1 MEKYQTLKYM
11 NMINNNKALNYFLL
25 IWLLIVS
32 CSTSKNA
39 NGQQSVSKKAQS
51 LFNEGLKF
59 QSYGEYEQAI
69 NLFKQSIKKAPK
81 FLNAYDAL
89 ANTYQKNN
97 QLINSKNTYL
107 KLLSLKSD
115 HFFGLYELGNI
126 YFDLGNLDSSEFYYR
141 RFLKINS
148 SNDKY
153 AQNAQLNLRN
163 INFSRDAFKNP
174 VNVNPVNMGSS
185 INSENQE
192 YSPAFAIDE
201 KTIYIT
207 KRMGNLSDNRPN
219 EDLYFAELND
229 ESWDKV
235 KDIGPPINTIENEGA
250 FSISS
255 DGNYIFFTSCS
266 RNGGKGQC
274 DIWLTSKKNNR
285 WDEPKNL
292 QSPINTKYWESQP
305 SISSDGRMLYFSSD
319 RPGGYGG
326 TDIWVSEFSNSGW
339 SAPKNLGPTVN
350 TSKDEQ
356 FPFIHSDNRTL
367 YFSSNGHP
375 GLGKSD
381 LYLTR
386 KDVKLNWETPINMG
400 FPINSRGQDWNLVV
414 ARDGKTA
421 YFSSDQLKGFGGLD
435 IYTFQLPEKLQAE
448 KVSYLRGYV
457 RDAITKQPL
466 SANVELSPINGEPT
480 TLTYAKPGTGMFL
493 VPLKINMKYALT
505 IDKDGYLFYTEFY
518 NMPAIQRDRPIELII
533 DLEKIELGNSVVL
546 KNIFFDTD
554 KSDIKDE
561 SKQELEKLIDF
572 LSENNSIR
580 IEISGHTD
588 NVGDSKHN
596 MVLSENRAKSVCDF
610 LTNNGIEKSRLTY
623 KGFGDTQ
630 PIKQNNTDEN
640 RAKNRRTE
648 FKIIQT

>member
-89 ANTYQKNN
+89 ANTYQKDN

-153 AQNAQLNLRN
+153 AQNAQLNLRD

-386 KDVKLNWETPINMG
+386 KDVKLNWEIPINMG

-493 VPLKINMKYALT
+493 VPLKTNMKFALT

-518 NMPAIQRDRPIELII
+518 NMPAIQRDQPIELFI

>member
-115 HFFGLYELGNI
+115 HFFGLCELGNI

-141 RFLKINS
+141 RFLRMNS

-185 INSENQE
+185 INSKDQE

-229 ESWDKV
+229 KSWDKV

-326 TDIWVSEFSNSGW
+326 TDIWVSEFSISGW

-400 FPINSRGQDWNLVV
+400 YPINSRGQDWNLVV

-493 VPLKINMKYALT
+493 VPLKTNMKYALT

-518 NMPAIQRDRPIELII
+518 NMPAIQRDQPIELFI

-561 SKQELEKLIDF
+561 SKQELEKLINF

>member
-141 RFLKINS
+141 RFLRMNS

-493 VPLKINMKYALT
+493 VPLKTNMKYALT

-518 NMPAIQRDRPIELII
+518 NMPAIQRDQPIELFI

>member
-59 QSYGEYEQAI
+59 QGYGEYEQAI

-141 RFLKINS
+141 RFLRMNS

-185 INSENQE
+185 INSKDQE

-326 TDIWVSEFSNSGW
+326 TDIWVSEFSISGW

-350 TSKDEQ
+350 TSMDEQ

-400 FPINSRGQDWNLVV
+400 YPINSRGQDWNLVV

-466 SANVELSPINGEPT
+466 SANVELSPINGDPT

-493 VPLKINMKYALT
+493 VPLKTNMKYALT

-518 NMPAIQRDRPIELII
+518 NMPAIQRDQPIELFI

>member
-59 QSYGEYEQAI
+59 QGYGEYEQAI

-126 YFDLGNLDSSEFYYR
+126 YFDLGNLDSSEFYYG
-141 RFLKINS
+141 RFLRMNS

-185 INSENQE
+185 INSKDQE

-326 TDIWVSEFSNSGW
+326 TDIWVSEFSISGW

-350 TSKDEQ
+350 TSMDEQ

-400 FPINSRGQDWNLVV
+400 YPINSRGQDWNLVV

-493 VPLKINMKYALT
+493 VPLKTNMKYALT

-518 NMPAIQRDRPIELII
+518 NMPAIQRDQPIELFI

>member
-59 QSYGEYEQAI
+59 QGYGEYEQAI

-141 RFLKINS
+141 RFLRMNS

-185 INSENQE
+185 INSKDQE

-326 TDIWVSEFSNSGW
+326 TDIWVSEFSISGW

-350 TSKDEQ
+350 TNKDEQ

-400 FPINSRGQDWNLVV
+400 YPINSRGQDWNLVV

-493 VPLKINMKYALT
+493 VPLKTNMKYALT

-518 NMPAIQRDRPIELII
+518 NMPAIQRDQPIELFI

-554 KSDIKDE
+554 KSEIKDE
-561 SKQELEKLIDF
+561 SKQELEKLINF

-610 LTNNGIEKSRLTY
+610 LTNNGIDKSRLTF

>member
-126 YFDLGNLDSSEFYYR
+126 YFDLGNLDSSEFYYG
-141 RFLKINS
+141 RFLRMNS

-185 INSENQE
+185 INSKDQE

-326 TDIWVSEFSNSGW
+326 TDIWVSEFSISGW

-493 VPLKINMKYALT
+493 VPLKTNMKYALT

-518 NMPAIQRDRPIELII
+518 NMPAIQRDQPIELFI

>member
-59 QSYGEYEQAI
+59 QGYGEYKQAI

-141 RFLKINS
+141 RFLRMNS

-185 INSENQE
+185 INSKDQE

-326 TDIWVSEFSNSGW
+326 TDIWVSEFSISGW

-400 FPINSRGQDWNLVV
+400 YPINSRGQDWNLVV

-493 VPLKINMKYALT
+493 VPLKTNMKYALT

-518 NMPAIQRDRPIELII
+518 NMPAIQRDQPIELFI

>member
-153 AQNAQLNLRN
+153 AQNAQLNLRD

-457 RDAITKQPL
+457 RDAITKQAL

-493 VPLKINMKYALT
+493 VPLKTNMKFALT

-518 NMPAIQRDRPIELII
+518 NMPAIQRDQPIELFI

>member
-89 ANTYQKNN
+89 ANTYQKDN

-126 YFDLGNLDSSEFYYR
+126 YFDLGNIDSSEFYYR
-141 RFLKINS
+141 RFLRINS

-185 INSENQE
+185 INSKDQE

-201 KTIYIT
+201 KVIYIT

-386 KDVKLNWETPINMG
+386 KDVKLNWEIPINMG

-518 NMPAIQRDRPIELII
+518 NMPAIQRDQPIELFI

>member
-1 MEKYQTLKYM
+1 
-11 NMINNNKALNYFLL
+11 
-25 IWLLIVS
+25 
-32 CSTSKNA
+32 
-39 NGQQSVSKKAQS
+39 
-51 LFNEGLKF
+51 
-59 QSYGEYEQAI
+59 
-69 NLFKQSIKKAPK
+69 
-81 FLNAYDAL
+81 
-89 ANTYQKNN
+89 
-97 QLINSKNTYL
+97 
-107 KLLSLKSD
+107 
-115 HFFGLYELGNI
+115 
-126 YFDLGNLDSSEFYYR
+126 
-141 RFLKINS
+141 
-148 SNDKY
+148 
-153 AQNAQLNLRN
+153 
-163 INFSRDAFKNP
+163 
-174 VNVNPVNMGSS
+174 MGSS
-185 INSENQE
+185 INSKDQE

-386 KDVKLNWETPINMG
+386 KDVKLNWEIPINMG

-421 YFSSDQLKGFGGLD
+421 YFSSNQLKGFGGLD

-518 NMPAIQRDRPIELII
+518 NMPAIQRDQPIELFI

-572 LSENNSIR
+572 LSKNNSIR

-588 NVGDSKHN
+588 NVGDFKHN

>member
-141 RFLKINS
+141 RFLRMNS

-185 INSENQE
+185 INSKDQE

-326 TDIWVSEFSNSGW
+326 TDIWVSEFSISGW

-350 TSKDEQ
+350 TSMDEQ

-400 FPINSRGQDWNLVV
+400 YPINSRGQDWNLVV

-466 SANVELSPINGEPT
+466 SANVELSPINGDPT

-493 VPLKINMKYALT
+493 VPLKTNMKYALT

-518 NMPAIQRDRPIELII
+518 NMPAIQRDQPIELFI

>member
-141 RFLKINS
+141 RFLRMNS

-185 INSENQE
+185 INSKDQE

-326 TDIWVSEFSNSGW
+326 TDIWVSEFSISGW

-400 FPINSRGQDWNLVV
+400 YPINSRGQDWNLVV

-466 SANVELSPINGEPT
+466 SANVELSPINGDPT

-493 VPLKINMKYALT
+493 VPLKTNMKYALT

-518 NMPAIQRDRPIELII
+518 NMPAIQRDQPIELFI

>member
-89 ANTYQKNN
+89 ANTYQKDN

-141 RFLKINS
+141 RFLRINS

-153 AQNAQLNLRN
+153 AQNAQLNLRD

-386 KDVKLNWETPINMG
+386 KDVKFNWETPINMG

-493 VPLKINMKYALT
+493 VPLKTNMKYALT

-518 NMPAIQRDRPIELII
+518 NMPAIQRDQPIKLFI

>member
-141 RFLKINS
+141 RFLRMNS

-174 VNVNPVNMGSS
+174 VNVNPVNIGSS
-185 INSENQE
+185 INSKDQE

-207 KRMGNLSDNRPN
+207 KRLGNLSDNRPN

-339 SAPKNLGPTVN
+339 SAPKNLGPAVN

-400 FPINSRGQDWNLVV
+400 YPINSRGQDWNLVV

-493 VPLKINMKYALT
+493 VPLKTNMKYALT

-518 NMPAIQRDRPIELII
+518 NMPAIQRDQPIELFI

-610 LTNNGIEKSRLTY
+610 LTNNGIDKSRLTY

>member
-1 MEKYQTLKYM
+1 MLKYM
-11 NMINNNKALNYFLL
+11 NMINNNQALNYFLL

-69 NLFKQSIKKAPK
+69 NLFKQSIKKAPN

-115 HFFGLYELGNI
+115 HFYGLYELGNI
-126 YFDLGNLDSSEFYYR
+126 YFYLGNLDSSEFYYR
-141 RFLKINS
+141 RFLVMNS

-185 INSENQE
+185 INSKDQE

-400 FPINSRGQDWNLVV
+400 YPINSRGQDWNLVV

-435 IYTFQLPEKLQAE
+435 IYTFKLPEKLQAE

-480 TLTYAKPGTGMFL
+480 ALTYAKPGTGIFL
-493 VPLKINMKYALT
+493 VPLKTNMKYALT

-518 NMPAIQRDRPIELII
+518 NMPAIQTDQPIELFI

-554 KSDIKDE
+554 KSDIIDE
-561 SKQELEKLIDF
+561 SIQELVKLIDF
-572 LSENNSIR
+572 LSENISIR

-640 RAKNRRTE
+640 RSKNRRTE

>member
-153 AQNAQLNLRN
+153 AQNAQLNLRD

-493 VPLKINMKYALT
+493 VPLKTNMKFALT

-518 NMPAIQRDRPIELII
+518 NMPAIQRDQPIELII

>member
-1 MEKYQTLKYM
+1 
-11 NMINNNKALNYFLL
+11 MINNNKALNYFLL

-32 CSTSKNA
+32 CSTSKNV

-126 YFDLGNLDSSEFYYR
+126 YFDLGNIDSSEFYYR
-141 RFLKINS
+141 RFLRMNS

-185 INSENQE
+185 INSKDQE

-386 KDVKLNWETPINMG
+386 KDVKLNWEIPINMG

-421 YFSSDQLKGFGGLD
+421 YFSSNQLKGFGGLD

-518 NMPAIQRDRPIELII
+518 NMPAIQRDQPIELFI

-572 LSENNSIR
+572 LSKNNSIR

-588 NVGDSKHN
+588 NVGDFKHN

>member
-89 ANTYQKNN
+89 ANTYQKDN

-386 KDVKLNWETPINMG
+386 KDVKLNWEIPINMG

-493 VPLKINMKYALT
+493 VPLKTNMKFALT

>member
-89 ANTYQKNN
+89 ANTYQKDN

-141 RFLKINS
+141 RFLRINS

-153 AQNAQLNLRN
+153 AQNAQLNLRD

-493 VPLKINMKYALT
+493 VPLKTNMKYALT

-518 NMPAIQRDRPIELII
+518 NMPAIQRDQPIKLFI

>member
-89 ANTYQKNN
+89 ANTYQKDN

-153 AQNAQLNLRN
+153 AQNAQLNLRD

-339 SAPKNLGPTVN
+339 SAPKNLGPAVN

-493 VPLKINMKYALT
+493 VPLKTNMKFALT

-518 NMPAIQRDRPIELII
+518 NMPAIQRDQPIELFI

>member
-141 RFLKINS
+141 RFLRMNS

-185 INSENQE
+185 INSKDQE

-229 ESWDKV
+229 KSWDKV

-326 TDIWVSEFSNSGW
+326 TDIWVSEFSISGW

-400 FPINSRGQDWNLVV
+400 YPINSRGQDWNLVV

-493 VPLKINMKYALT
+493 VPLKTNMKYALT

-518 NMPAIQRDRPIELII
+518 NMPAIQRDQPIELFI

-561 SKQELEKLIDF
+561 SKQELEKLINF

>member
-89 ANTYQKNN
+89 ANTYQKDN

-153 AQNAQLNLRN
+153 AQNAQLNLRD

-255 DGNYIFFTSCS
+255 DGNYIFFTSCN

-493 VPLKINMKYALT
+493 VPLKTNMKFALT

-518 NMPAIQRDRPIELII
+518 NMPAIQRDQPIELII

>member
-1 MEKYQTLKYM
+1 MLKYM
-11 NMINNNKALNYFLL
+11 NMINNNQALNYFLL

-69 NLFKQSIKKAPK
+69 NLFKQSIKKAPN

-141 RFLKINS
+141 RFLVMNS

-163 INFSRDAFKNP
+163 INFSRDAFKNT

-185 INSENQE
+185 INSKDQE
-192 YSPAFAIDE
+192 YSPAFAINE

-400 FPINSRGQDWNLVV
+400 YPINSRGQDWNLVV

-435 IYTFQLPEKLQAE
+435 IYTFKLPEKLQAE

-466 SANVELSPINGEPT
+466 SANVELSPINGEHT
-480 TLTYAKPGTGMFL
+480 TLTYAKPGTGIFL
-493 VPLKINMKYALT
+493 VPIKTNMKYALT

-518 NMPAIQRDRPIELII
+518 NMPAIQRDQPIELFI

-554 KSDIKDE
+554 KSDITDE
-561 SKQELEKLIDF
+561 SLQELVKLIDF
-572 LSENNSIR
+572 LSENISIR

>member
-141 RFLKINS
+141 RFLRINS

-493 VPLKINMKYALT
+493 VPLKTNMKYALT

-518 NMPAIQRDRPIELII
+518 NMPAIQRDQPIELFI

>member
-59 QSYGEYEQAI
+59 QGYGEYEQAI

-126 YFDLGNLDSSEFYYR
+126 YFDLGNLDSSEFYYG
-141 RFLKINS
+141 RFLRMNS

-386 KDVKLNWETPINMG
+386 KDVKFNWETPINMG

-493 VPLKINMKYALT
+493 VPLKTNMKYALT
-505 IDKDGYLFYTEFY
+505 FDKDGYLFYTEFY
-518 NMPAIQRDRPIELII
+518 NMPAIQRDQPIELFI

>member
-1 MEKYQTLKYM
+1 
-11 NMINNNKALNYFLL
+11 MINNNKALNYFLL

-89 ANTYQKNN
+89 ANTYQKDN

-141 RFLKINS
+141 RFLRMNS

-174 VNVNPVNMGSS
+174 VKVNPVNMGSS

-326 TDIWVSEFSNSGW
+326 TDIWVSEFSISGW

-448 KVSYLRGYV
+448 KVSYLSGYV

-493 VPLKINMKYALT
+493 VPLKTNMKYALT

-518 NMPAIQRDRPIELII
+518 NMPAIQRDQPIELFI
-533 DLEKIELGNSVVL
+533 DLEKIKLGNSVVL

-588 NVGDSKHN
+588 NIGDSKHN